1 MTPIGPVPFV
11 GRQHELTELKEHLA
25 VVSLVSVHGAL
36 GSGKTRLVAE
46 LAAALGAPCSIV
58 ECFPGDRA
66 SAVRARAERALR
78 CVPGT
83 LAQLLGREARVLVI
97 DDIQHL
103 RVDEAT
109 NLLAPLQLGQTAL
122 GRVLVVGRDPL
133 AAAVGASI
141 AELELAGLDVEAAS
155 QMWSS
160 LEELFGP
167 VDGFDAAYSRT
178 RGIPLALRREYARAR
193 FGAQAWEVG
202 ALDAPARA
210 ALDALAIL
218 RQPVAPAAVAALAP
232 GVDTEAALTGL
243 VARQLVDAV
252 GDGRIVLHEVVR
264 ADVLAQMSV
273 ETRHRLSAAAA
284 ELVASTAAVAQGPRL
299 AWQAGDDGAFGAMDQ
314 ITRVREVAWHW
325 LAAGD
330 RARAADTLLADRELA
345 ARSGGAGEFEALL
358 DALGDRPRRRAGTD
372 AGAGAP
378 PSGSMTRGAGAGA
391 PPSGSMT
398 RGAGAG
404 APSGSTGA
412 GAGFAEISQTIP
424 VAPPLDAER
433 QRALAALRIEIAV
446 RGGRFT
452 EAFERAAA
460 MPAAVS
466 PLLHAELTLA
476 SGDATGARRA
486 LHGLVAS
493 REAGERAR
501 ALAMLAEL
509 ELLAGKPDTAAGHL
523 VAIGDLAAIDPLS
536 RARVH
541 LASARL
547 DEYAGRVA
555 AMRAA
560 LARAHGA
567 CKSVPACLEASELS
581 AVIDARRAI
590 GLAREGRLIEAQVAL
605 DAADAV
611 ARDLDSVA
619 VSDEALAARALVA
632 RRRGDSATAAQQLQ
646 DLVRGRR
653 ERGDELGALRAELDL
668 AELEILRGQPALA
681 AELAS
686 AALASSVR
694 RELGHLAARGSAVV
708 AAIDLIELRLDAAL
722 PRLEELYGQPA
733 LDAASAAQVAV
744 LLATARALAGQR
756 AGALELA
763 QSAGVESRDELDRR
777 LSAAEVALATGD
789 VGHALELARDTAV
802 LAERAHRTIELASA
816 LVIVA
821 RLELARGDRGNAR
834 SAATR
839 AAREAASAGLVR
851 VRVHALLALSALAR
865 DDDDPASAVA
875 YARDA
880 SELALTAGLP
890 VERLVA
896 HAALDAISGH
906 EAVADPSA
914 PSAATMAPTAIEGAA
929 RLLTDLGLTAQRPFR
944 VIDSEGVPSDVA
956 DANPEILRLP
966 GRALAVDGVREV
978 IWRHGAELADLRRR
992 SLLKRLLFLFAS
1004 APGKVFSKEAIVQ
1017 AVWNVEYHPLRHDAA
1032 LFTNIMRIRRLLG
1045 EDGSEIIRVTEDGY
1059 RFVPPRDFLFVI
1071 PR

>member
-1 MTPIGPVPFV
+1 MRRRTSKITNPMTPLGPVPFV
-11 GRQHELTELKEHLA
+11 GRQQELSELKQHLA
-25 VVSLVSVHGAL
+25 VVSLVSLHGPL
-36 GSGKTRLVAE
+36 GSGKTRLVTE
-46 LAAALGAPCSIV
+46 LAPMLGAPCTIV
-58 ECFPGDRA
+58 ECHPGDRA

-83 LAQLLGREARVLVI
+83 LGHMLAQTARVLVI

-109 NLLAPLQLGQTAL
+109 SLLAPLVLGPTAL
-122 GRVLVVGRDPL
+122 GRIVVVGRDPL
-133 AAAVGASI
+133 AAAVGAQI
-141 AELELAGLDVEAAS
+141 GELELHGLDIDSAS
-155 QMWSS
+155 ALWTN
-160 LEELFGP
+160 LEESFGEC
-167 VDGFDAAYSRT
+167 DGWDAAFGRT
-178 RGIPLALRREYARAR
+178 RGVPLALRREYARSR
-193 FGAQAWEVG
+193 FGAQAWDIGGLE
-202 ALDAPARA
+202 APARA
-210 ALDALAIL
+210 ALEALAIL
-218 RQPVAPAAVAALAP
+218 RQAVAPAAVSALAP
-232 GVDTEAALTGL
+232 GVDIEAALTSL

-252 GDGRIVLHEVVR
+252 GDGRVVLHEVVR
-264 ADVLAQMSV
+264 VDVLAQIQP
-273 ETRHRLSAAAA
+273 EARQRLSAEAA
-284 ELVASTAAVAQGPRL
+284 ELVASTAAVSVGPRL

-314 ITRVREVAWHW
+314 ITRVREVVWHW
-325 LAAGD
+325 IAAGERD
-330 RARAADTLLADRELA
+330 RAADVLLADRELA
-345 ARSGGAGEFEALL
+345 ARCGGAGEFEALL
-358 DALGDRPRRRAGTD
+358 DALGDRPRARR
-372 AGAGAP
+372 
-378 PSGSMTRGAGAGA
+378 PSADVRE
-391 PPSGSMT
+391 
-398 RGAGAG
+398 
-404 APSGSTGA
+404 TGQV
-412 GAGFAEISQTIP
+412 GFVLA
-424 VAPPLDAER
+424 PLDPER
-433 QRALAALRIEIAV
+433 ARALAALRIEIAV

-452 EAFERAAA
+452 EAFERATA

-466 PLLHAELTLA
+466 PLLHAELVLA
-476 SGDATGARRA
+476 SGDVSGARRA
-486 LHGLVAS
+486 LQNLVGAQDAS
-493 REAGERAR
+493 ERAR
-501 ALAMLAEL
+501 AVAMLAEL
-509 ELLAGKPDTAAGHL
+509 ELLAGKPDSAALHL
-523 VAIGDLAAIDPLS
+523 GSLGDLSTADPLA

-541 LASARL
+541 LAAARA

-555 AMRAA
+555 AMRSA

-581 AVIDARRAI
+581 AIVDARRAV
-590 GLAREGRLIEAQVAL
+590 GLAREGRLVEAASAL
-605 DAADAV
+605 ETADAI
-611 ARDLDSVA
+611 ARDLDAVA
-619 VSDEALAARALVA
+619 VADEVLAARALVA
-632 RRRGDSATAAQQLQ
+632 RRRGDAGGAATLLQ
-646 DLVRGRR
+646 DLVRARR

-694 RELGHLAARGSAVV
+694 RELGHLAARGGAVV
-708 AAIDLIELRLDAAL
+708 AAIDLMELRLEAAL
-722 PRLEELYGQPA
+722 PRLEELHNQPA
-733 LDAASAAQVAV
+733 LDAAAGAHVAV
-744 LLATARALAGQR
+744 MLATARALSGQR
-756 AGALELA
+756 SGAIELAHNAGA
-763 QSAGVESRDELDRR
+763 ESRDELDRR
-777 LSAAEVALATGD
+777 LAAAEVALATGD

-816 LVIVA
+816 LVIVS

-834 SAATR
+834 AAATR
-839 AAREAASAGLVR
+839 AAREAAAAGLVR
-851 VRVHALLALSALAR
+851 SRIHALLALSALAR
-865 DDDDPASAVA
+865 DDDDAASAVA

-880 SELALTAGLP
+880 SELALSAGLP

-914 PSAATMAPTAIEGAA
+914 PSAATMASTAIEGAA

-944 VIDSEGVPSDVA
+944 VIDAEGVPSDVA

-978 IWRHGAELADLRRR
+978 IWRHGSELADLRRR

>member
-11 GRQHELTELKEHLA
+11 GRQEEQAELKQHLA
-25 VVSLVSVHGAL
+25 VVPLVSLHGPL
-36 GSGKTRLVAE
+36 GSGKTRLLTE
-46 LAAALGAPCSIV
+46 LAPSLGVPCSII
-58 ECFPGDRA
+58 ECHPGDRA
-66 SAVRARAERALR
+66 SALRARAERALR

-83 LAQLLGREARVLVI
+83 LAQTLASQARVLVI

-103 RVDEAT
+103 RIDEAT
-109 NLLAPLQLGQTAL
+109 SLLAPLVLGPTAL
-122 GRVLVVGRDPL
+122 GRVVVVGRDPL
-133 AAAVGASI
+133 AAAVGANI
-141 AELELAGLDVEAAS
+141 AEVELSGLDIDSAS
-155 QMWSS
+155 ALWNQ
-160 LEELFGP
+160 LEETFGEA
-167 VDGFDAAYSRT
+167 DGWDAAFSRT
-178 RGIPLALRREYARAR
+178 RGVPLGLRREYARAR
-193 FGAQAWEVG
+193 FGANAWEIAG
-202 ALDAPARA
+202 LEAPARA
-210 ALDALAIL
+210 AIEALAIL
-218 RQPVAPAAVAALAP
+218 RQPVAPAAVSALSP
-232 GVDTEAALTGL
+232 GVDTEAALTSL

-252 GDGRIVLHEVVR
+252 GDGRVVLHEVVR
-264 ADVLAQMSV
+264 VDVLAQLDPD
-273 ETRHRLSAAAA
+273 TRMRLSAAAA
-284 ELVASTAAVAQGPRL
+284 ELVASTAATSQGPRL
-299 AWQAGDDGAFGAMDQ
+299 AWQAGDDGALGSMDQ
-314 ITRVREVAWHW
+314 ITRVREVVWHW

-330 RARAADTLLADRELA
+330 RERAADVLLADRELA

-358 DALGDRPRRRAGTD
+358 EALGDRQRPRRQTGKV
-372 AGAGAP
+372 
-378 PSGSMTRGAGAGA
+378 GSAVHE
-391 PPSGSMT
+391 
-398 RGAGAG
+398 
-404 APSGSTGA
+404 TGQA
-412 GAGFAEISQTIP
+412 TLVQM
-424 VAPPLDAER
+424 PLDPER
-433 QRALAALRIEIAV
+433 TRALAALRIEIAV

-452 EAFERAAA
+452 EAFERATASA
-460 MPAAVS
+460 GAVS

-476 SGDATGARRA
+476 SGDASGARRA
-486 LHGLVAS
+486 LQGLMS
-493 REAGERAR
+493 SPTGGDTSERAR
-501 ALAMLAEL
+501 ATAMLAEL
-509 ELLAGKPDTAAGHL
+509 ELLAGKPDTAIAHL
-523 VAIGDLAAIDPLS
+523 GALGDLSAAEPLA

-541 LASARL
+541 LAAARC

-555 AMRAA
+555 AMRSA

-567 CKSVPACLEASELS
+567 CKSVPVCLEASELS
-581 AVIDARRAI
+581 AIVDARRAV
-590 GLAREGRLIEAQVAL
+590 GLAREGRLVEAASAL
-605 DAADAV
+605 DAADTI
-611 ARDLDSVA
+611 ARDLDAVA
-619 VSDEALAARALVA
+619 VADEVLAARALVA
-632 RRRGDSATAAQQLQ
+632 RRRGDSAAAASLLG
-646 DLVRGRR
+646 DLVRARR

-694 RELGHLAARGSAVV
+694 RELAHLAARGSAVV
-708 AAIDLIELRLDAAL
+708 AAIDLMELRLDAAL
-722 PRLEELYGQPA
+722 PRLEELHGSPA
-733 LDAASAAQVAV
+733 LDAAAGAHVAV
-744 LLATARALAGQR
+744 LLASARALSGQR
-756 AGALELA
+756 QGAIELA
-763 QSAGVESRDELDRR
+763 QNAGAESRDELDRR
-777 LSAAEVALATGD
+777 LAAAEVALAAGD
-789 VGHALELARDTAV
+789 VGLALEIARDTAV

-834 SAATR
+834 AAATR
-839 AAREAASAGLVR
+839 AAREAAAAGLVR

-865 DDDDPASAVA
+865 DDDDASSAVS

-880 SELALTAGLP
+880 SELALQAGLP

-914 PSAATMAPTAIEGAA
+914 PSAATMAPSAIEGAA

-944 VIDSEGVPSDVA
+944 VIDAEGVPSDVA

-966 GRALAVDGVREV
+966 ARALAVDGVREV